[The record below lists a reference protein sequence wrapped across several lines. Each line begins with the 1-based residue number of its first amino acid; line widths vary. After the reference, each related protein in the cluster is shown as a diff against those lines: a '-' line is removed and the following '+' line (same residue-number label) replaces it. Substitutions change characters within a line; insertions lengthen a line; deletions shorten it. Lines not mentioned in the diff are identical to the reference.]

1 MRKTVEIVR
10 KHFGFW
16 CFVASVA
23 LLMTSSF
30 AQAQQ
35 PIDMMSCGDSTVTTI
50 VASEELTIM
59 GIESRGINLDN
70 LASKVYDNMTF
81 HGVGVVKIDHG
92 KVTGTLYY
100 KYMEPS
106 GDFAIVEVSQV
117 GMERDWKY
125 LYGTGKWKGVTGGGK
140 AIPFTKG
147 KPITPGTSQS
157 CTKITGT
164 YELKK

>member
-1 MRKTVEIVR
+1 MRKIARRVGRYI
-10 KHFGFW
+10 GFW
-16 CFVASVA
+16 VFAGILA

-50 VASEELTIM
+50 IASEELTIM
-59 GIESRGINLDN
+59 CIEARGINLDN

-106 GDFAIVEVSQV
+106 GDSAIVEVSQV